1 MIFHFGIETLQ
12 KNDHEES
19 NHVTLFVLIMLIFY
33 STLFT
38 ILLCLDST
46 LGAESFACPKKRGIF
61 YNNFRRESW
70 SLGAYFAEKLSRK
83 PKKSFL
89 G

>member
-46 LGAESFACPKKRGIF
+46 LGAECFACPKKREIF

-70 SLGAYFAEKLSRK
+70 SLGHISRK